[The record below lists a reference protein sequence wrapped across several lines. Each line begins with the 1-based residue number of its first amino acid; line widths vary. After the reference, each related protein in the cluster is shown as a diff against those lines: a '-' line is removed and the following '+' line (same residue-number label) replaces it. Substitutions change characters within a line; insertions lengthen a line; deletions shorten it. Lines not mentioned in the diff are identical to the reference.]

1 MSDLLG
7 GEKFVSCSAVL
18 PALCHLSCVLETT
31 EDDPAYMVK
40 YKESFEADLEAR
52 KAKTNITW
60 LRVATA
66 LDPRFKD
73 LKCINKPDRAEV
85 WDSIRALLHG
95 MEKERPAQP
104 ESQAT
109 PDPPSKKQT
118 LMLLQESSSEEEED
132 NVEQCVERYKAEP
145 LAGMDDCPQEWW
157 STHKASHSDMA
168 RLARKY
174 LATPATSVPCERLFS
189 LSGHVVQKR
198 RASLLSENVN
208 RLVCLSNW
216 LKED

>member
-1 MSDLLG
+1 MQ
-7 GEKFVSCSAVL
+7 
-18 PALCHLSCVLETT
+18 
-31 EDDPAYMVK
+31 
-40 YKESFEADLEAR
+40 R
-52 KAKTNITW
+52 
-60 LRVATA
+60 
-66 LDPRFKD
+66 
-73 LKCINKPDRAEV
+73 
-85 WDSIRALLHG
+85 
-95 MEKERPAQP
+95 ERSAQP

-109 PDPPSKKQT
+109 PDPPAKKPT

-132 NVEQCVERYKAEP
+132 SVEQCLERYKAEP

-157 STHKASHSDMA
+157 STRKASHRDMA
-168 RLARKY
+168 LLARKY